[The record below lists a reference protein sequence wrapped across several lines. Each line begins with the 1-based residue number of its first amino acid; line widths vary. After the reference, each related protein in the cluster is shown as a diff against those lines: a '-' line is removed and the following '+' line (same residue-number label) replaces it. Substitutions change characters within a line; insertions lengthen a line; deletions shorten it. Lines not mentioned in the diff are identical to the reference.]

1 MLSGTHYRSKHS
13 PAGRGWLPSNSQRQA
28 WKVNTQWHVNV
39 RSVPLKGRTPAK
51 VVTGLFFPL
60 MSSKCPASFG
70 MRRAPADTAEQL
82 FPSRTPRGG
91 GGQGRY
97 SFPSHRCFPFHRDYR
112 LFNPGSAAQRCQSD
126 HRRETLTFPPFLI
139 LTPTQGAPGGPGATS
154 FFAKS
159 SGFSTADFLNRQELC
174 IPSCPFPPRHCELMT
189 SWPAVWWHLA
199 QPSLRE
205 ASGRTCELPPGTKPN
220 AVVPRGGKK

>member
-91 GGQGRY
+91 GGRVGTPSLLTDVSLFTGTTDYSTLGQRPNGANQITEGRPSRSHPSLSSPQPRGLQVAQGLLLSLLRVPGSRQQTSSTDRSY
-97 SFPSHRCFPFHRDYR
+97 AFQAAPSH
-112 LFNPGSAAQRCQSD
+112 
-126 HRRETLTFPPFLI
+126 
-139 LTPTQGAPGGPGATS
+139 
-154 FFAKS
+154 
-159 SGFSTADFLNRQELC
+159 
-174 IPSCPFPPRHCELMT
+174 
-189 SWPAVWWHLA
+189 
-199 QPSLRE
+199 
-205 ASGRTCELPPGTKPN
+205 PGTVN
-220 AVVPRGGKK
+220 